1 MVSRILSSKWTKVVL
16 FILCLVPAGYL
27 GWALWETTQ
36 TLDPKY
42 LTANP
47 IQYITHFTGDWT
59 LQFLLLTL
67 AITPLRNILNQ
78 PKLTRFR
85 RMLGLFAFFYV
96 CLHLTTWIWLDKMF
110 VIADLWADV
119 IKRWYI
125 TLGMAAVLGLI
136 PLAITSTAGWVRRL
150 GYKRW
155 QKLHRIVYVCVTLG
169 VIHFYMSVK
178 SDVRKPLLYGAIAA
192 VLLGYRVRAAMKKP
206 SRPAPPPKRTPAAV

>member
-1 MVSRILSSKWTKVVL
+1 MSKILSSKWTKVVL
-16 FILCLVPAGYL
+16 FLVCLVPFDYL
-27 GWALWETTQ
+27 AWSIWQ
-36 TLDPKY
+36 SYRDPDPKY

-59 LQFLLLTL
+59 LQFLLITL
-67 AITPLRNILNQ
+67 MITPLRGLLNQ

-96 CLHLTTWIWLDKMF
+96 CLHLATWIWLDKMF
-110 VIADLWADV
+110 VLADLWADV

-136 PLAITSTAGWVRRL
+136 PLAVTSTAGWVRRM

-155 QKLHRIVYVCVTLG
+155 QKLHRTVYACATLG
-169 VIHFYMSVK
+169 VIHYYMSVK
-178 SDVRKPLLYGAIAA
+178 SDVRWPLAYGAVLA

-206 SRPAPPPKRTPAAV
+206 SRPAPKRAPVVA

>member
-1 MVSRILSSKWTKVVL
+1 MSKILSSKWTKVAL
-16 FILCLVPAGYL
+16 FLLCLIPFGYL
-27 GWALWETTQ
+27 AWNGWEANT

-59 LQFLLLTL
+59 LRFLLITLTV
-67 AITPLRNILNQ
+67 TPLRNLTNQ

-96 CLHLTTWIWLDKMF
+96 CLHLATWIWLDKMF
-110 VIADLWADV
+110 VLSELWADI

-125 TLGMAAVLGLI
+125 TIGMAAVLGLI

-155 QKLHRIVYVCVTLG
+155 QKLHRIVYGCAALG
-169 VIHFYMSVK
+169 VIHYYMSVK
-178 SDVRKPLLYGAIAA
+178 SDERLPLTYGAI
-192 VLLGYRVRAAMKKP
+192 LLALLLYRVYVWKRKPTPVAKRATA
-206 SRPAPPPKRTPAAV
+206 PAALS

>member
-1 MVSRILSSKWTKVVL
+1 VLSKILSSKWSKVVL
-16 FILCLVPAGYL
+16 FLLGLTPFGYL
-27 GWALWETTQ
+27 FWNGWEANA

-47 IQYITHFTGDWT
+47 TQYIQHFTGDWT
-59 LQFLLLTL
+59 LRFLLITL
-67 AITPLRNILNQ
+67 AVTPLRNLLNQ

-96 CLHLTTWIWLDKMF
+96 CLHLATWIWLDKMF
-110 VIADLWADV
+110 VLSELWADV

-125 TLGMAAVLGLI
+125 TIGMAAALGMV

-155 QKLHRIVYVCVTLG
+155 QKLHRIVYGCAALG
-169 VIHFYMSVK
+169 VIHYYMSVK
-178 SDVRKPLLYGAIAA
+178 SDVRLPLLYAAILV
-192 VLLGYRVRAAMKKP
+192 VLLVYRVVVWRGKA
-206 SRPAPPPKRTPAAV
+206 RPAPKRAAAPA